1 MNGIRKKRLGLRAE
15 RINRDWAVAKP
26 FDEDRPLEHTEDKAR
41 PQINESKPCY
51 NADPAEYEEVF
62 KCHGSFTLTTGGTV
76 YSPSRMAS
84 PGSYTRNQ
92 SMKLP
97 EGAGSQLES
106 RPVGVAFWM

>member
-1 MNGIRKKRLGLRAE
+1 MDGIRKKGLGLCVK
-15 RINRDWAVAKP
+15 RINRDWAVAEP
-26 FDEDRPLEHTEDKAR
+26 FEEDGPLKHTENKGR

-51 NADPAEYEEVF
+51 NADAAEYEEVF
-62 KCHGSFTLTTGGTV
+62 RRHDIYTLATGGTV

-97 EGAGSQLES
+97 EGAGSQLDS
-106 RPVGVAFWM
+106 